1 MLTNL
6 GGPRLWDRDEPRNAQ
21 CAREMLQRTD
31 WVVPTMNGELRTH
44 KPVLLYWCI
53 MSSYL
58 ALGVTEFAARLPS
71 ALCAIGTVICVY
83 RMGRRLFGPQAGVW
97 AGVALAS
104 SLMFVVAGR
113 AATPDS
119 LLIFCSTLAI
129 TIYVCGTFQPRFETT
144 PADAPPRAYSP
155 AHCSRHAPRD
165 EPSGTGFDFDDGLI
179 TRSVM
184 ATLFPQ
190 SWLTAVAMY
199 AAMGL
204 GILAKGPIGLILPTA
219 VIGMFLL
226 ITRLPESCSQR
237 PLWRSA

>member
-83 RMGRRLFGPQAGVW
+83 RMGRRLFGPKAGVW
-97 AGVALAS
+97 AGVALAT

-119 LLIFCSTLAI
+119 LLIFCSTLAM
-129 TIYVCGTFQPRFETT
+129 TIYVCGTFQPRFDTT
-144 PADAPPRAYSP
+144 PADAPPQAYRSP
-155 AHCSRHAPRD
+155 VAPRG
-165 EPSGTGFDFDDGLI
+165 EIRAESENSFGESI
-179 TRSVM
+179 MRSVM
-184 ATLFPQ
+184 PTVNYFPHH
-190 SWLTAVAMY
+190 WLTAVAMY

-204 GILAKGPIGLILPTA
+204 GILAKGP
-219 VIGMFLL
+219 
-226 ITRLPESCSQR
+226 
-237 PLWRSA
+237 